1 MIWIILG
8 IVVNGLA
15 GYALAKINF
24 PFRERWLLVI
34 MMLMIVPTETIIT
47 INFLFIAKMGLLNTV
62 IGYILPMIVNPFNI
76 SIIVTIKEMAS
87 AIVIIAG
94 VPAPTQ
100 IIMMGPR
107 ATLGKLLSTTR

>member
-1 MIWIILG
+1 PPALDGNFFENYISIITNTSFLRYMGNTLLYAAILIVLG

-62 IGYILPMIVNPFNI
+62 IGYILPMIV
-76 SIIVTIKEMAS
+76 
-87 AIVIIAG
+87 
-94 VPAPTQ
+94 
-100 IIMMGPR
+100 
-107 ATLGKLLSTTR
+107 